1 MDKYKLQYIMKKNGI
16 SVEDMAKKMGIS
28 KSALY
33 SKMNGRSQ
41 FTLAEIQMIIK
52 ILDLDSPVDIF
63 FAKEVS

>member
-28 KSALY
+28 KSTLY